1 MGPLELEPERMRE
14 MGYRVVDMLVDYWQK
29 LPHQPIG
36 SRPPREVLEPLLAE
50 PIPIAPQPFEQVLQE
65 FQQKVLPHIV
75 HVDHPRYFAF
85 VPAPNNYVGALAD
98 TLTAGM
104 NIFVGTW
111 MVGAGATQVER
122 VVMDWLRQLLGMP
135 QSAGGLFVSG
145 GSVANLVALTA
156 ARQHQLG
163 ENFSHGT
170 VYFSDQTHS
179 CIERALRMLGFRREQ
194 LRILP
199 ADEQFRLPLDAL
211 QAQMARDRAT
221 GWRPFCI
228 VANAGTTNTGAV
240 DPLPELVELCRREGL
255 WLHVDGAYGAAMIL
269 TEEGKRR
276 LQGIG
281 EVDSLAID
289 PHKGFYQP
297 MAAGCVLVRE
307 FEHLRHAFR
316 ILPPYLQDKE
326 QGLPGIDLCDY
337 GVELSRGFRALKLW
351 MSLKVFGLEA
361 FRQAMEQSLH
371 LARYAEAKLRK
382 RAGWQIVSPATL
394 GIVAF
399 RYAPPELP
407 HEATDALNRALVDKM
422 MQDGFAMVS
431 STLLRG
437 RTTLRMCTLNHRA
450 TEADVDE
457 TIERLNR
464 FASELAHSP
473 EVYSSAG

>member
-1 MGPLELEPERMRE
+1 
-14 MGYRVVDMLVDYWQK
+14 MGYRIIDLLVDYWQS
-29 LPHQPIG
+29 LPRQPIG
-36 SRPPREVLEPLLAE
+36 RRPTREELERLLAE
-50 PIPIAPQPFEQVLQE
+50 PIPTAPQSFEQVLVE

-85 VPAPNNYVGALAD
+85 VPAPNNPVGAFADALAS
-98 TLTAGM
+98 GM

-122 VVMDWLRQLLGMP
+122 VVIDWLRQLLGMP
-135 QSAGGLFVSG
+135 DTAGGLFVSG
-145 GSVANLVALTA
+145 GSVANLVALTS

-163 ENFSHGT
+163 EEFSRG
-170 VYFSDQTHS
+170 VAYFSDQTHS
-179 CIERALRMLGFRREQ
+179 CIERALRILGFRKVQ
-194 LRILP
+194 MRILP
-199 ADEQFRLPLDAL
+199 ADEAFRLPLNALKAQIDA
-211 QAQMARDRAT
+211 DRAA
-221 GWRPFCI
+221 GYQPFCVI
-228 VANAGTTNTGAV
+228 ANGGTTNTGAV

-255 WLHVDGAYGAAMIL
+255 WLHVDGAYGAAMVL
-269 TEEGKRR
+269 TEEGKRL

-307 FEHLRHAFR
+307 FEHLRDAFR

-326 QGLPGIDLCDY
+326 RGQAGVDLCDY

-361 FRQAMEQSLH
+361 FRQAMEHNLQ
-371 LARYAEAKLRK
+371 LARYAEMRLRE
-382 RAGWQIVSPATL
+382 RAYWRIVSPATL

-399 RYAPPELP
+399 RYAPPNLTDEQ
-407 HEATDALNRALVDKM
+407 TDALNRALVDAM
-422 MQDGFAMVS
+422 LTDGFALVS
-431 STLLRG
+431 STQLRG
-437 RTTLRMCTLNHRA
+437 RATLRLCALNPRA
-450 TEADVDE
+450 TTDDVDE

-464 FASELAHSP
+464 FAQRLTGDER
-473 EVYSSAG
+473 

>member
-1 MGPLELEPERMRE
+1 MRPLELEPEQMRQ
-14 MGYRVVDMLVDYWQK
+14 MGYRVVDMLVDYWQQ

-50 PIPIAPQPFEQVLQE
+50 PIPTTPQPFDQVLQE

-85 VPAPNNYVGALAD
+85 VPAPITMWGALAD
-98 TLTAGM
+98 ALTAGM

-122 VVMDWLRQLLGMP
+122 VVVDWLRQLLGMP
-135 QSAGGLFVSG
+135 ESAGGLFVSG
-145 GSVANLVALTA
+145 GSMANLVALTA

-163 ENFSHGT
+163 ADFSHGT

-179 CIERALRMLGFRREQ
+179 CVERALRILGFRQEQ
-194 LRILP
+194 MRILP

-211 QAQMARDRAT
+211 KAQIARDRAA
-221 GWRPFCI
+221 GWQPFCI

-240 DPLPELVELCRREGL
+240 DPLPELVQLCQREGL

-307 FEHLRHAFR
+307 FEHLRDAFR

-361 FRQAMEQSLH
+361 FRQAMEHNLH
-371 LARYAEAKLRK
+371 LARYAETKLR
-382 RAGWQIVSPATL
+382 ALNHWQIVSPATL

-407 HEATDALNRALVDKM
+407 DEAADALNRALVDKM

-431 STLLRG
+431 STVLRG
-437 RTTLRMCTLNHRA
+437 RITLRMCPLNPRA

-457 TIERLNR
+457 TIARLNH
-464 FASELAHSP
+464 FASQALH
-473 EVYSSAG
+473 

>member
-1 MGPLELEPERMRE
+1 MSALELSPETMRQ
-14 MGYRVVDMLVDYWQK
+14 MGYRLIDLLVDYWQS
-29 LPHQPIG
+29 LPQQPIG
-36 SRPPREVLEPLLAE
+36 RRPPREELEPLLAE
-50 PIPIAPQPFEQVLQE
+50 PLPTTPQPFEQVLQE
-65 FQQKVLPHIV
+65 FQQKVLPNIV

-98 TLTAGM
+98 ALAAGT

-135 QSAGGLFVSG
+135 ETAGGLFVSG

-156 ARQHQLG
+156 ARQHRLG
-163 ENFSHGT
+163 ENFSRG
-170 VYFSDQTHS
+170 VAYFSDQTHS
-179 CIERALRMLGFRREQ
+179 CVERALRLLGFRKEQ
-194 LRILP
+194 LRILS
-199 ADEQFRLPLDAL
+199 ADERFQLPLHAL
-211 QAQMARDRAT
+211 QAQIEADRAA
-221 GWRPFCI
+221 GWQPFCV

-240 DPLPELVELCRREGL
+240 DPLPELVALCRREGL

-269 TEEGKRR
+269 TEEGKH
-276 LQGIG
+276 LLEGIG

-297 MAAGCVLVRE
+297 MMAGCTLVRE
-307 FEHLRHAFR
+307 LEHLRNAFR

-326 QGLPGIDLCDY
+326 RGLPGIDLCDY

-361 FRQAMEQSLH
+361 FRQAMEHNLH
-371 LARYAEAKLRK
+371 LARYAEGRLRE
-382 RAGWQIVSPATL
+382 RAHWQIVSPATL

-399 RYAPPELP
+399 RYAPPNLP
-407 HEATDALNRALVDKM
+407 DEGADALNRALVEAM
-422 MQDGFAMVS
+422 LADGFALVS

-437 RTTLRMCTLNHRA
+437 RVTLRMCTLNPRA

-457 TIERLNR
+457 TIQRLDR
-464 FASELAHSP
+464 FARRLLKS
-473 EVYSSAG
+473 

>member
-1 MGPLELEPERMRE
+1 MRPLELEPEQMRQ
-14 MGYRVVDMLVDYWQK
+14 MGYRVVDMLVDYWQQ

-36 SRPPREVLEPLLAE
+36 SRPPREVLETLLAE
-50 PIPIAPQPFEQVLQE
+50 PIPTTPQPFEQVLQE
-65 FQQKVLPHIV
+65 FQQRVLPHIV

-85 VPAPNNYVGALAD
+85 VPAPNNYVGALAEA
-98 TLTAGM
+98 LAAGM

-122 VVMDWLRQLLGMP
+122 VVVDWLRQLLSMP
-135 QSAGGLFVSG
+135 ESAGGLFVSG

-179 CIERALRMLGFRREQ
+179 CVERALRILGFRKEQ

-199 ADEQFRLPLDAL
+199 ADERFRLPLDAL
-211 QAQMARDRAT
+211 ETQLARDRAA
-221 GWRPFCI
+221 GWQPFCI

-240 DPLPELVELCRREGL
+240 DPLPELVQLCQREGL

-269 TEEGKRR
+269 TEEGKQQ

-297 MAAGCVLVRE
+297 MAAGCVLVRQ
-307 FEHLRHAFR
+307 FEHLRNTFR

-351 MSLKVFGLEA
+351 MSLKVFGLET
-361 FRQAMEQSLH
+361 FRQAMEHNLH
-371 LARYAEAKLRK
+371 LARYAEAKLREYQH
-382 RAGWQIVSPATL
+382 WQIVSSATL

-407 HEATDALNRALVDKM
+407 DTAADALNRALVDKM

-431 STLLRG
+431 STMLRG
-437 RTTLRMCTLNHRA
+437 RTTLRMCTLNPRA

-457 TIERLNR
+457 TIARLNR
-464 FASELAHSP
+464 FASQ
-473 EVYSSAG
+473 SAC